1 MDGPLEHR
9 PESHYTDAEKET
21 ALLAYVLCSGN
32 RIRAAEL
39 CAEQGLNV
47 PNQTIYRWATHSEIP
62 RLERIR
68 AEIAPKLKAQMAEMH
83 QGLAV
88 SAAEIEAK
96 AIGQLDERLD
106 GETVSAKDLS
116 AVMQR
121 AAIAGGIHGEKHL
134 LYSGQPTAI
143 VRRDFDQ
150 IKRELKDK
158 GIVLDGTAVE
168 IGPETEAA

>member
-1 MDGPLEHR
+1 MVTPLVADPSKRR
-9 PESHYTDAEKET
+9 PRRTDAEKEVG
-21 ALLAYVLCSGN
+21 LLAYVLCSGN
-32 RIRAAEL
+32 RERAAAL
-39 CAEQGLNV
+39 CEERGFKIPAG
-47 PNQTIYRWATHSEIP
+47 TIWKWANEYEIP

-68 AEIAPKLKAQMAEMH
+68 QEVAPKLKAQMAELH

-88 SAAEIEAK
+88 AAGEIEAK
-96 AIGQLDERLD
+96 AIERLNEKLD
-106 GETVSAKDLS
+106 GNQIEGKDLS

-143 VRRDFDQ
+143 VRRDFEE
-150 IKRELKDK
+150 IKRALRDK

-168 IGPETEAA
+168 LPEKT